1 MCITILI
8 NNIDQRLTH
17 NLPIIGLIVKI
28 STRKINQIRL
38 TRTVK
43 TLSIKN
49 SRCIVFKCKISI
61 ILKNNFIRILKE
73 VGIMKTH
80 LNGNLEFFQAIDQ
93 EINQIIWVAMVVLA
107 SIQEVTMIC
116 RIQTITKILVK
127 KLKKIILMNKTICDL
142 SVIKM
147 TTNK

>member
-8 NNIDQRLTH
+8 NKIDQRLTH

-127 KLKKIILMNKTICDL
+127 KLKKIILMTGFL
-142 SVIKM
+142 Q
-147 TTNK
+147 

>member
-38 TRTVK
+38 TRTIK

-127 KLKKIILMNKTICDL
+127 KLKKIILMTGFL
-142 SVIKM
+142 Q
-147 TTNK
+147 